1 MSAVFV
7 VLATNLS
14 DVVETLRQPFP
25 VREGRGEKID
35 AFGLTY
41 SDEHYIQSDKGMGTV
56 IFQMPGAT
64 SRASGNGWS
73 ARRCCAGEGCCII
86 RGYPLLF
93 SANAFDMFGCGRYTL
108 PTEQRQELDL
118 FPTSRWG
125 LKHTNSCLDCMVSR
139 KVVSTSRKT
148 NGCQA
153 RKKILDEQG
162 QFLLYWLCSQKRG
175 VAQPGS
181 APQWG

>member
-86 RGYPLLF
+86 RGYP
-93 SANAFDMFGCGRYTL
+93 C
-108 PTEQRQELDL
+108 
-118 FPTSRWG
+118 
-125 LKHTNSCLDCMVSR
+125 CLVQMPL
-139 KVVSTSRKT
+139 T
-148 NGCQA
+148 
-153 RKKILDEQG
+153 
-162 QFLLYWLCSQKRG
+162 CSG
-175 VAQPGS
+175 VAAILSPQSSGRNWTFSRLPG
-181 APQWG
+181 G